1 MAYTNKEKIK
11 FERCLFKIAEPELKK
26 FMVISIFLK
35 IKQILN
41 TAIILNNIVE
51 ELALKL

>member
-1 MAYTNKEKIK
+1 
-11 FERCLFKIAEPELKK
+11 
-26 FMVISIFLK
+26 MVISIFLK

>member
-1 MAYTNKEKIK
+1 
-11 FERCLFKIAEPELKK
+11 
-26 FMVISIFLK
+26 MVISIFLK
-35 IKQILN
+35 IKQIFN

>member
-26 FMVISIFLK
+26 IYGDFNIFENQTD
-35 IKQILN
+35 I
-41 TAIILNNIVE
+41 
-51 ELALKL
+51 

>member
-1 MAYTNKEKIK
+1 
-11 FERCLFKIAEPELKK
+11 
-26 FMVISIFLK
+26 MVISILLK